1 MSKALFEGLVF
12 DEIGNAAPVAY
23 VGGEPT
29 YVVIED
35 DFRFHVDAR
44 SVDDQVL
51 DFMRQQ
57 VDGNR
62 GLVSEGVL
70 KMLGKD
76 DLFTKAAI
84 DSNLNNLDKSF
95 AALFEQGIPEQARQ
109 YLGMLGLR
117 ITINRRGEIIKLDVP
132 TAADNGEE

>member
-12 DEIGNAAPVAY
+12 DEVGNVTPVAF

-35 DFRFHVDAR
+35 GFHFHVDAR

-51 DFMRQQ
+51 DFMRKQ

-62 GLVSEGVL
+62 GLVSDGVL
-70 KMLGKD
+70 KMMGKD
-76 DLFTKAAI
+76 DLFTKAAV
-84 DSNLNNLDKSF
+84 DSNLNNLDKNF
-95 AALFEQGIPEQARQ
+95 AMLFEQGIPEQARQ
-109 YLGMLGLR
+109 YLGMLGFR
-117 ITINRRGEIIKLDVP
+117 ITINRRGEIIKLDDP
-132 TAADNGEE
+132 TATDSGEE